1 MAHTQKLQFDIDPMA
16 VIVTESRV
24 PLYRFLTSICAIIG
38 GVFTVLGMLDGAIFH
53 GTALAKKIAM
63 GKAD

>member
-1 MAHTQKLQFDIDPMA
+1 MA

-53 GTALAKKIAM
+53 GAELAKKVAL